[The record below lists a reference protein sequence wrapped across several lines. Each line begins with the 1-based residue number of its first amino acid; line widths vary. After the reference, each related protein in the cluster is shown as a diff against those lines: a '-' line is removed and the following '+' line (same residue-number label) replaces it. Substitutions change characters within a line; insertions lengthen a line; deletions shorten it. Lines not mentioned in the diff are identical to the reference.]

1 MQVDMPLLHQQPQHQ
16 QAVSATSEGCL
27 TQEGIESLARQ
38 HLKYSCEE
46 EAPVRQSLLR
56 RAFTAPPTLL
66 SFFKPVV
73 TSSTKIKMEGGS
85 LIGPSPSLLPLSPY
99 SRGQSSRKYTGA
111 QRSVASF
118 LTVQSPQPQ
127 KVVLLDDDSQS
138 SVCVTS
144 PLMESQKSPDPPG
157 GTSHEGEHTPCSSSE
172 CPAESQSAGSTESDS
187 FYSAAAPV
195 GQEQLCMPA
204 VEQAPQDANPSSAGL
219 RPESQGSVLV
229 SQVSGSIVTECEAW
243 TPTRGGSD
251 AKGGCSSHRP
261 RSKKEA
267 EWGADPCTSPIPTSE
282 STSSTPD
289 EWHRGR
295 PSKRK
300 SAHGMS
306 TCEAA

>member
-1 MQVDMPLLHQQPQHQ
+1 MPLLHQ
-16 QAVSATSEGCL
+16 QAVSATSGDCL
-27 TQEGIESLARQ
+27 TQEGINRLVRP

-56 RAFTAPPTLL
+56 KAFTAPPTLL

-73 TSSTKIKMEGGS
+73 TSSTTIKMESGYLKS
-85 LIGPSPSLLPLSPY
+85 PSPSLLPLSPY
-99 SRGQSSRKYTGA
+99 SQRGRSSRKHTFA
-111 QRSVASF
+111 QRSIAGF
-118 LTVQSPQPQ
+118 LAVQSPQPQ
-127 KVVLLDDDSQS
+127 EVVLLDDDSQS
-138 SVCVTS
+138 SVCVTT
-144 PLMESQKSPDPPG
+144 PLLESQKSPDPPG

-187 FYSAAAPV
+187 FCSAAAPV
-195 GQEQLCMPA
+195 VQEQLCMPT
-204 VEQAPQDANPSSAGL
+204 VEQAPPDANPSSAGL
-219 RPESQGSVLV
+219 KSESQGSVLV
-229 SQVSGSIVTECEAW
+229 SQVSGSMVTECETW
-243 TPTRGGSD
+243 TPTRGGND

-261 RSKKEA
+261 RCKKEA
-267 EWGADPCTSPIPTSE
+267 EWRADPCTSPIPTSE

-306 TCEAA
+306 TCEAV